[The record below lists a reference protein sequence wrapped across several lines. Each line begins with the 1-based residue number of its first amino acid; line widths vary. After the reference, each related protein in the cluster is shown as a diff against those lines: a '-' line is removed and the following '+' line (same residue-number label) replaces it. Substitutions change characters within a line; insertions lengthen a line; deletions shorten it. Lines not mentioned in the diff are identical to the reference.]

1 MAEGDFVIPELLGV
15 SWQPV
20 LSVAPFLCEL
30 PWREK
35 NNHNNQNLRNQEKL
49 VIDFSVVTLHGCQTP
64 ETLLAGTSVGVL
76 LECLCLWLSW
86 CLLLSWWGFFS
97 PNCSFWGHLCLGHPY
112 IESAIALS
120 D

>member
-35 NNHNNQNLRNQEKL
+35 NNHNNQNLRNQEN
-49 VIDFSVVTLHGCQTP
+49 
-64 ETLLAGTSVGVL
+64 
-76 LECLCLWLSW
+76 
-86 CLLLSWWGFFS
+86 LLLTFQW
-97 PNCSFWGHLCLGHPY
+97 
-112 IESAIALS
+112 
-120 D
+120 